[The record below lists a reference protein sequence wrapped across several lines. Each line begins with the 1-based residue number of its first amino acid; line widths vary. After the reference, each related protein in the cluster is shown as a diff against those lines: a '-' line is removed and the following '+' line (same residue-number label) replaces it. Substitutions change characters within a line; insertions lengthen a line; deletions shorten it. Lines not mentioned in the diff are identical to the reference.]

1 MAVEITDQFRLCSQS
16 IEQAVLELFRRDPFY
31 AHIALRLP
39 RIIDPLVATAS
50 VGISGLGIVL
60 RINPTFWM
68 SLKLLKYRVAIL
80 KHELLHIALDHLVRQ
95 SSFSNSKLFNI
106 AADLAINVLYVGSDE
121 LPEGALLISDF
132 TDPQR
137 EAYIIELKVSRESAK
152 LSSYL
157 GRSLLKS
164 EYFGS

>member
-95 SSFSNSKLFNI
+95 STFSNSR
-106 AADLAINVLYVGSDE
+106 
-121 LPEGALLISDF
+121 LLILRQIWRLMICIS
-132 TDPQR
+132 
-137 EAYIIELKVSRESAK
+137 EVMN
-152 LSSYL
+152 YL
-157 GRSLLKS
+157 RAR
-164 EYFGS
+164 F